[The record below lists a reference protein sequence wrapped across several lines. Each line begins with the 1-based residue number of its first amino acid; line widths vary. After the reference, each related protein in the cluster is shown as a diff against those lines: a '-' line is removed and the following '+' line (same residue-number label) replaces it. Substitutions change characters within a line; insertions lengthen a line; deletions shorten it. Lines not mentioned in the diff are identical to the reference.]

1 MLAHMLAG
9 SWMYSLKPYRPLS
22 ESLDGE
28 AKWAGETLVHA
39 APKKLTVVDE
49 LRASTLMTTTTTMM
63 RARREDETLRTRCWY
78 VG

>member
-1 MLAHMLAG
+1 
-9 SWMYSLKPYRPLS
+9 MYSLKPYRPLS

-39 APKKLTVVDE
+39 APKKLTAVDE
-49 LRASTLMTTTTTMM
+49 LRQSTLMTTTTTVMIKM
-63 RARREDETLRTRCWY
+63 RERGEDEMFSTRCWY